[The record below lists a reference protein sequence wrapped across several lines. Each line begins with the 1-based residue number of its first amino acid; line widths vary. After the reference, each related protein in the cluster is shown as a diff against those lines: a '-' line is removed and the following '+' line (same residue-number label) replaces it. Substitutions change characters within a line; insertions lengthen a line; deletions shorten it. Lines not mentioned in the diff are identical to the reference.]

1 MVSELNMAEYQA
13 NEYKISLQK
22 VSEELKDLKKKYLAD
37 KKKEEIRLS
46 QQNSAKDEN
55 VMNQGQT
62 KFTGGGF
69 RVKWFVSI
77 QKRSI

>member
-46 QQNSAKDEN
+46 QQNSVKDEN

-69 RVKWFVSI
+69 RVK
-77 QKRSI
+77 